1 MPRGCSLLPDIKHST
16 TVVVADD
23 PTYPVGT
30 GEWNDDHWT
39 SLQTTAVLDQFTRM
53 VLPSTDRLTAAGA
66 SHVRV
71 TEYPVAFMGSQGIAP
86 TIVDGNYL
94 LQYKRASLSGSARA
108 SIAGTGELFLFDLAP
123 VGRLI
128 LAGRGG

>member
-1 MPRGCSLLPDIKHST
+1 
-16 TVVVADD
+16 
-23 PTYPVGT
+23 
-30 GEWNDDHWT
+30 
-39 SLQTTAVLDQFTRM
+39 
-53 VLPSTDRLTAAGA
+53 
-66 SHVRV
+66 
-71 TEYPVAFMGSQGIAP
+71 MGSQGIAP